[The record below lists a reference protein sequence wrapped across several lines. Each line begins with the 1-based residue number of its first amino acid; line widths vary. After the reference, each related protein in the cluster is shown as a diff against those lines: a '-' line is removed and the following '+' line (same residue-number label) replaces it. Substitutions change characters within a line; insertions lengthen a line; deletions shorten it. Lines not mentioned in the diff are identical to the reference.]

1 MTLVEQP
8 AGDSREATASRRPSG
23 QVASKRPTGLLDA
36 VFANSRE
43 AVVVVDETG
52 QLVYASPGA
61 GLLMG
66 HNVASKIGSSVFDFL
81 HVEDVE
87 AAAQLFV
94 QRLTYDGADF
104 GHEVRIRHASGEWI
118 TTVATVA
125 MLADSDF
132 GACAITLRTPGADDF
147 VERSL
152 RSQIVVGEYANR
164 LSARFMEVTASS
176 EVLDR
181 IAESSG
187 EIGLLTGAEI
197 VEVFIEDEY
206 EGVIER
212 LAGWIS
218 PERLTDSMVVS
229 GSADVQPAVD
239 ELLAEVQVFDDVQQ
253 VASVGIV
260 DFAARSRAVSLVSA
274 PFRIGTQRGALVL
287 MRVVPGPDWI
297 AADVELARSAA
308 GLYGRALQTARSEE
322 LLKLTYQQGPL
333 GFSIRTWGGDLV
345 DCNQQYLDLYGLT
358 REAADQIHL
367 RDLLD
372 DAHRDSAMASF
383 DQMRRG
389 EVDRLT
395 TNMEVTRDDGSTFW
409 AHIHSVPLRV
419 PGRSETLVLTSVE
432 DVTEVHVQRIELEH
446 AARHDSLTGVANR
459 GQMSDAIDRFH
470 QLNGQLPA
478 VVIVDIDR
486 FKLINDSFGHAVGD
500 EVLQV
505 VAKRITSQ
513 LRPGDVVARLGG
525 DEFAIVIQRLSRAGA
540 VRLAQ
545 RLLRAIEAPLEIDG
559 RPIGQTMSVGVA
571 LSEGSHD
578 PADLLKR
585 ADRAL
590 YAAKAAGR
598 NTHVVFDESL
608 EDEVLARQALERE
621 LRAALAANELEMQF
635 QPEFSL
641 LDGHVLGAEA
651 LLRWE
656 HPHRGLIPADEF
668 IPAAE
673 HAGLIDEIGRF
684 ALREACRKFVTI
696 PGTDGLL
703 LRVNISAREFSRPEL
718 ADLVEAALAESGLEP
733 ERLCL
738 EMTETTL
745 MDAPKLVL
753 ATFTRLSSLGVK
765 SAIDDFGT
773 GYSSLSYLKR
783 FPVDTLKIDREFIHD
798 VVDDPE
804 SRAIVASILHLGE
817 AMGMEVVAEGVE
829 TVEQVE
835 VLHDLGCSRAQG
847 YLVSPALPCAEFAQ
861 FLRNRAGAS
870 EPPWADHDSEPTS
883 AQAPPLRQPIAL

>member
-1 MTLVEQP
+1 MTLLDQP
-8 AGDSREATASRRPSG
+8 ASDSGAATTSRNSSM
-23 QVASKRPTGLLDA
+23 QVESKRGTALLDA

-43 AVVVVDETG
+43 AVVVVDETADI
-52 QLVYASPGA
+52 VYASPGA
-61 GLLMG
+61 GLLIG
-66 HNVASKIGSSVFDFL
+66 HNAAAKIGMSVFDFL
-81 HVEDVE
+81 HPDDVD
-87 AAAQLFV
+87 AAAHLFV
-94 QRLTYDGADF
+94 QRLAYDGADF
-104 GHEVRIRHASGEWI
+104 GHEMRVRHASGEWI
-118 TTVATVA
+118 STVVTVAV
-125 MLADSDF
+125 LADAEL

-164 LSARFMEVTASS
+164 LSAKFMEVAGPS
-176 EVLDR
+176 EVLER
-181 IAESSG
+181 IVASSG
-187 EIGLLTGAEI
+187 EIGLLTGAEV
-197 VEVFIEDEY
+197 VEVFIEDER

-212 LAGWIS
+212 LTRWIS
-218 PERLTDSMVVS
+218 PERLAVFGT
-229 GSADVQPAVD
+229 ADVQPAVD
-239 ELLAEVQVFDDVQQ
+239 ELLAEVQVIDDMAE
-253 VASVGIV
+253 VADAGIA
-260 DFAARSRAVSLVSA
+260 DFAARTGAMSLLSA
-274 PFRIGTQRGALVL
+274 PFRIGPQRGALVL
-287 MRVVPGPDWI
+287 MRVGPGPDWI
-297 AADVELARSAA
+297 AADVQLVRSAA

-322 LLKLTYQQGPL
+322 LLRLTYQQGPL

-345 DCNQQYLDLYGLT
+345 DCNRQYLDLYGFD
-358 REAADQIHL
+358 RENADRSNL
-367 RDLLD
+367 RELLD
-372 DAHRDSAMASF
+372 EAHSEASMAEF
-383 DQMRRG
+383 ERLRRG
-389 EVDRLT
+389 EIDRLT
-395 TNMEVTRDDGSTFW
+395 TTMEVTRGDGSKFW

-419 PGRSETLVLTSVE
+419 PGRSETLVLTSIE

-459 GQMSDAIDRFH
+459 SQMSDAIDRFH
-470 QLNGQLPA
+470 QLNGKLPA

-486 FKLINDSFGHAVGD
+486 FKLINDVFGHAVGD

-505 VAKRITSQ
+505 VAQRITSQ

-559 RPIGQTMSVGVA
+559 RTIGQTMSVGVA
-571 LSEGSHD
+571 LSEGSQD

-608 EDEVLARQALERE
+608 QDEVLARQALERE
-621 LRAALAANELEMQF
+621 LRSALTANELEMQF

-673 HAGLIDEIGRF
+673 HSGLIDEIGRF

-696 PGTDGLL
+696 PGSEGLL

-718 ADLVEAALAESGLEP
+718 PDLVEAALAESGLEP
-733 ERLCL
+733 HRLCL

-745 MDAPKLVL
+745 MDAPQLVL
-753 ATFTRLSSLGVK
+753 ATFTRLSALGVK

-773 GYSSLSYLKR
+773 GYSSLSYLKQ

-804 SRAIVASILHLGE
+804 SRAIVASILHLGD
-817 AMGMEVVAEGVE
+817 AMGMDVVAEGVE

-835 VLHDLGCSRAQG
+835 VLRDLGCSRAQG
-847 YLVSPALPCAEFAQ
+847 YLVSPALPCADFGR
-861 FLRNRAGAS
+861 FLRDRAAAP
-870 EPPWADHDSEPTS
+870 EPRRVDHRDEPVQTV
-883 AQAPPLRQPIAL
+883 RQREPIAR

>member
-1 MTLVEQP
+1 MQVE
-8 AGDSREATASRRPSG
+8 RKRATA
-23 QVASKRPTGLLDA
+23 LLDA

-43 AVVVVDETG
+43 AVVVVDETADI
-52 QLVYASPGA
+52 VYASPGA
-61 GLLMG
+61 GLLIG
-66 HNVASKIGSSVFDFL
+66 HNAAAKMGMSVFDFL
-81 HVEDVE
+81 HPDDVD
-87 AAAQLFV
+87 AAAHLFV
-94 QRLTYDGADF
+94 QRLAYDGADF
-104 GHEVRIRHASGEWI
+104 GHEMRVRHASGEWI
-118 TTVATVA
+118 STVVTVAV
-125 MLADSDF
+125 LADADL

-164 LSARFMEVTASS
+164 LSAKFMEVAGSS
-176 EVLDR
+176 EVLER
-181 IAESSG
+181 IVASSG
-187 EIGLLTGAEI
+187 EIGLLTGAEV
-197 VEVFIEDEY
+197 VEVFIEDER

-212 LAGWIS
+212 LARWTS
-218 PERLTDSMVVS
+218 PERLVGAMAVS
-229 GSADVQPAVD
+229 GTADVQPAVD
-239 ELLAEVQVFDDVQQ
+239 ELLAEVQVVDDIAE
-253 VASVGIV
+253 VAGVGIV
-260 DFAARSRAVSLVSA
+260 DFAARTGAVSLLSA

-322 LLKLTYQQGPL
+322 LLRLTYQQGPL

-345 DCNQQYLDLYGLT
+345 DCNRQYLDLYGFD
-358 REAADQIHL
+358 RETADRSNL
-367 RDLLD
+367 SELLD
-372 DAHRDSAMASF
+372 DAHLEASMAEF
-383 DQMRRG
+383 EKLRRG
-389 EVDRLT
+389 DIDRLT
-395 TNMEVTRDDGSTFW
+395 INMEVTRGDGSTFW

-419 PGRSETLVLTSVE
+419 PGRSETLVLTSIE

-470 QLNGQLPA
+470 QINGKLPA

-486 FKLINDSFGHAVGD
+486 FKLINDVFGHSVGD

-505 VAKRITSQ
+505 VAQRITSQ

-525 DEFAIVIQRLSRAGA
+525 DEFAIVIQRLSLAGA

-559 RPIGQTMSVGVA
+559 RTIGQTMSVGVA
-571 LSEGSHD
+571 LSEGSQD

-608 EDEVLARQALERE
+608 QDEVLARQALERE
-621 LRAALAANELEMQF
+621 LRSALTENQLEMQF

-673 HAGLIDEIGRF
+673 HSGLIDEIGRF

-696 PGTDGLL
+696 PGSDGLL

-718 ADLVEAALAESGLEP
+718 PDLVEAALAESGLEP
-733 ERLCL
+733 HRLCL

-745 MDAPKLVL
+745 MDAPQLVL
-753 ATFTRLSSLGVK
+753 ATFTRLSALGVK

-773 GYSSLSYLKR
+773 GYSSLSYLKQ

-804 SRAIVASILHLGE
+804 SRAIVASILHLGH
-817 AMGMEVVAEGVE
+817 AMGMDVVAEGVE
-829 TVEQVE
+829 TVEQAE
-835 VLHDLGCSRAQG
+835 VLRALGCSRAQG
-847 YLVSPALPCAEFAQ
+847 YLVSPALPGAEFGR
-861 FLRNRAGAS
+861 FLRNRGDVS
-870 EPPWADHDSEPTS
+870 EPRWVDHDVEVVQPSRRRE
-883 AQAPPLRQPIAL
+883 PIAL

>member
-1 MTLVEQP
+1 MTLLDQP
-8 AGDSREATASRRPSG
+8 ASDSGAATTSRNSSM
-23 QVASKRPTGLLDA
+23 QVESKRGTALLDA

-43 AVVVVDETG
+43 AVVVVDETADI
-52 QLVYASPGA
+52 VYASPGA
-61 GLLMG
+61 GLLIG
-66 HNVASKIGSSVFDFL
+66 HNAAAKIGMSVFDFL
-81 HVEDVE
+81 HPDDVD
-87 AAAQLFV
+87 AAAHLFV
-94 QRLTYDGADF
+94 QRLAYDGADL
-104 GHEVRIRHASGEWI
+104 GHEMRVRHASGEWI
-118 TTVATVA
+118 STVVTVAV
-125 MLADSDF
+125 LADAEL

-164 LSARFMEVTASS
+164 LSAKFMEVAGPS
-176 EVLDR
+176 EVLER
-181 IAESSG
+181 IVASSG
-187 EIGLLTGAEI
+187 EIGLLTGAEV
-197 VEVFIEDEY
+197 VEVFIEDER

-212 LAGWIS
+212 LTRWIS
-218 PERLTDSMVVS
+218 PERLAVFGT
-229 GSADVQPAVD
+229 ADVQPAVD
-239 ELLAEVQVFDDVQQ
+239 ELLAEVQVIDDMAE
-253 VASVGIV
+253 VADAGIA
-260 DFAARSRAVSLVSA
+260 DFAARTGAMSLLSA
-274 PFRIGTQRGALVL
+274 PFRIGPQRGALVL
-287 MRVVPGPDWI
+287 MRVGPGPDWI
-297 AADVELARSAA
+297 AADVQLVRSAA

-322 LLKLTYQQGPL
+322 LLRLTYQQGPL

-345 DCNQQYLDLYGLT
+345 DCNRQYLDLYGFD
-358 REAADQIHL
+358 RENADRSNL
-367 RDLLD
+367 RELLD
-372 DAHRDSAMASF
+372 EAHSEASMAEF
-383 DQMRRG
+383 ERLRRG
-389 EVDRLT
+389 EIDRLT
-395 TNMEVTRDDGSTFW
+395 TTMEVTRGDGSKFW

-419 PGRSETLVLTSVE
+419 PGRSETLVLTSIE

-459 GQMSDAIDRFH
+459 SQMSDAIDRFH
-470 QLNGQLPA
+470 QLNGKLPA

-486 FKLINDSFGHAVGD
+486 FKLINDVFGHAVGD

-505 VAKRITSQ
+505 VAQRITSQ

-559 RPIGQTMSVGVA
+559 RTIGQTMSVGVA
-571 LSEGSHD
+571 LSEGSQD

-608 EDEVLARQALERE
+608 QDEVLARQALERE
-621 LRAALAANELEMQF
+621 LRSALTANELEMQF

-673 HAGLIDEIGRF
+673 HSGLIDEIGRF

-696 PGTDGLL
+696 PGSEGLL

-718 ADLVEAALAESGLEP
+718 PDLVEAALAESGLEP
-733 ERLCL
+733 HRLCL

-745 MDAPKLVL
+745 MDAPQLVL
-753 ATFTRLSSLGVK
+753 ATFTRLSALGVK

-773 GYSSLSYLKR
+773 GYSSLSYLKQ

-804 SRAIVASILHLGE
+804 SRAIVASILHLGD
-817 AMGMEVVAEGVE
+817 AMGMDVVAEGVE

-835 VLHDLGCSRAQG
+835 VLRDLGCSRAQG
-847 YLVSPALPCAEFAQ
+847 YLVSPALPCADFGR
-861 FLRNRAGAS
+861 FLRDRAAAP
-870 EPPWADHDSEPTS
+870 EPRRVDHRDEPVQTV
-883 AQAPPLRQPIAL
+883 RQREPIAR